1 MGRIPSDAGGPS
13 PGSLRGP
20 LVTALMPVKDYH
32 ERYLRTALD
41 SVLGQTSPE
50 WRLLV
55 IGEESNR
62 RALQAFL
69 ERDLRDPRIELI
81 VNEGRWMAGAHNTG
95 MRHAGTEFVAI
106 LLGDDVWSQDAVAVL
121 SENIRSHPEVDFF
134 HSSRM
139 VIDEE
144 DRPLSSVY
152 PSSEKVLLEEF
163 ARASPVKHLLCW
175 RKELALSFGGMD
187 ESMPV
192 AADDFDF
199 PWTMAERG
207 AVFRAV
213 PECLYLYR
221 DHRDVYRLTT
231 HVPRSVRARHLRR
244 IMRKHGV
251 SRLEILRRLLAA
263 RRSYLRQGVYRS
275 RLDRWIKLRSGFD
288 PHRGWRQPY
297 R

>member
-1 MGRIPSDAGGPS
+1 MRPIASAAGDSS
-13 PGSLRGP
+13 PKASTKP

-32 ERYLRTALD
+32 ERYLRRSLD
-41 SVLGQTSPE
+41 SLLGQTSPE

-55 IGEESNR
+55 IGEEANR
-62 RALQAFL
+62 DALEALL

-81 VNEGRWMAGAHNTG
+81 VSEGRRLAGACNTG
-95 MRHAGTEFVAI
+95 MRHAHTEFVAI
-106 LLGDDVWSQDAVAVL
+106 LLGDDVWSRDTVAVL
-121 SENIRSHPEVDFF
+121 SENIRRDPEADFF

-152 PSSEKVLLEEF
+152 RSSEKVLLEDF
-163 ARASPVKHLLCW
+163 PRASPVKHLLCW
-175 RKELALSFGGMD
+175 RRELALSFGGMD
-187 ESMPV
+187 ESIPV

-207 AVFRAV
+207 AVFKAV

-221 DHRDVYRLTT
+221 DHRDGYRLTT

-251 SRLEILRRLLAA
+251 GRTQILRRLIAA

-275 RLDRWIKLRSGFD
+275 RIDRWIKQRAGFD